1 MQRICFAVLLTGLS
15 NLASAEAVY
24 YLDLSAEAGGHIVS
38 FEIAARGSGRF
49 HPVPVKVSPQSPGE
63 TVTVAI
69 RNGDHD
75 CLRDLRIGLADGRSV
90 VRHDFDICRLANVQ
104 VGESLLLAA
113 RP

>member
-1 MQRICFAVLLTGLS
+1 MQRICLAVLLTGLS

-24 YLDLSAEAGGHIVS
+24 YFDLRAEAGSRIVS

-49 HPVPVKVSPQSPGE
+49 HPVPIKFSPLNPDE
-63 TVTVAI
+63 IVTVAI

-90 VRHDFDICRLANVQ
+90 VRHDFDICRLATVQ
-104 VGESLLLAA
+104 IGQSLLLAA